1 MKRYLI
7 AFLAVLVAAGVWAG
21 QAGADNL
28 DIDEMAAVLVLPV
41 ITGGDGPNP
50 LKPGVRGEVV
60 IASGS
65 GLGGGNTAATLA
77 TVTNGK
83 TDAVI
88 LVVDVISGDVVAP
101 GEPSDACQT
110 NSFICPLT
118 GRETTTF
125 VFTPADN
132 GKSRLDVEC
141 STAIKDPQGR
151 IIAVTTDPDPKAAI
165 MKAQNGIMVVS
176 VADPLGND
184 CSNGDASLVC
194 EVNNI
199 DGLHVVSEDIIFGDA
214 VVVDTAAGQA
224 YSFGAIP
231 FQAGNRGNNGD
242 KVYEFDD
249 KEYVKFPSALA
260 TNFLAPGVDV
270 GGNDVQAE
278 LILFTLDFATGN
290 IPLPRVAI
298 GGYTYNDDE
307 EYCDWDHEFDCFEIA
322 ALGDIDDCNNYYAP
336 PSLLGLGSISGHLEM
351 YPQAIATANDS
362 HDISWGNG
370 DNVRN
375 RGFHGWLVQ
384 NSTGVVL
391 AGDVPIPGAPAVSV
405 PNAAAWG
412 RPLAQST
419 TDLEPS
425 TDDESPTLDA
435 DPTGP
440 GQ

>member
-7 AFLAVLVAAGVWAG
+7 TILAVLVAAGVWSG

-28 DIDEMAAVLVLPV
+28 DIDEMAALLVLPV

-50 LKPGVRGEVV
+50 LKPGVRGEVI

-77 TVTNGK
+77 TVTNASEE
-83 TDAVI
+83 AVI

-125 VFTPADN
+125 VFTPTDN

-141 STAIKDPQGR
+141 STVIRAPSGEVVAI
-151 IIAVTTDPDPKAAI
+151 TTDPDPKAKI
-165 MKAQNGIMVVS
+165 LKAQNGIMVVA
-176 VADPLGND
+176 VADPFSVQND
-184 CSNGDASLVC
+184 VTSQ
-194 EVNNI
+194 
-199 DGLHVVSEDIIFGDA
+199 DIIFGDA
-214 VVVDTAAGQA
+214 IVVDHEAGQA
-224 YSFGAIP
+224 YSFGAIS
-231 FQAGNRGNNGD
+231 FQSGRKENNGD

-249 KEYVKFPSALA
+249 AEYKKFPSALA

-278 LILFTLDFATGN
+278 MILFTLDFPTDS

-307 EYCDWDHEFDCFEIA
+307 EWFDWGHEFDCFEIV
-322 ALGDIDDCNNYYAP
+322 ALGDIDDNMNYYAP

-351 YPQAIATANDS
+351 HPQAIATANDS
-362 HDISWGNG
+362 HDDIWGNG
-370 DNVRN
+370 DDTRN

-391 AGDVPIPGAPAVSV
+391 AGNVPIVGAPAVSV

-425 TDDESPTLDA
+425 SGDESPTLDA
-435 DPTGP
+435 DAAGP
-440 GQ
+440 R